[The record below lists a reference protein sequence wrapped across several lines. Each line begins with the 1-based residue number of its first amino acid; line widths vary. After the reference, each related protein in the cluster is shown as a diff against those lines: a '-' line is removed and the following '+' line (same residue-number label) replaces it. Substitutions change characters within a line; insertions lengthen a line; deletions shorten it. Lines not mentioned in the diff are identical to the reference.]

1 MEPIN
6 SNLTHRLAM
15 ADSKSWNPWHGCRR
29 YSEGCKFCYMFVLDK
44 AHHVP
49 ESSTEIV
56 RTKMFGKPL
65 EMTRKGWYKIPSG
78 YTLRVNMTSDTFLE
92 EADGWRTE
100 MWSII
105 RRRPDVIFYILTKR
119 VPRIMECLPEDWGE
133 GYENVDLNMTCETQR
148 AFDERWPLFR
158 DIPARHKG
166 INLAPM
172 LTEIDITSA
181 LASGQIENVNLGGE
195 GFGGDRPCHYE
206 WIRRVSDDCTKYRVN
221 FTVNAIGS
229 HFVKD
234 GRTYHIDSQQEQGR
248 QAYRSGLSR
257 FFGKPKYMLYHPVD
271 GHLLE
276 EGELMVPRFNIHRC
290 LECTSVPACVGCT
303 DCGSCKQV
311 ELVSMERLMEMR

>member
-1 MEPIN
+1 
-6 SNLTHRLAM
+6 
-15 ADSKSWNPWHGCRR
+15 
-29 YSEGCKFCYMFVLDK
+29 MFVLDK

-65 EMTRKGWYKIPSG
+65 EMTRKGYYKIPSG

-100 MWSII
+100 MWQII
-105 RRRPDVIFYILTKR
+105 RCRPDVIFYILTKR

-148 AFDERWPLFR
+148 AFDERWPIFR
-158 DIPARHKG
+158 DIPAKHKG

-172 LTEIDITSA
+172 LTEMDITPA
-181 LASGQIENVNLGGE
+181 LSSGQIENVNLGGE
-195 GFGGDRPCHYE
+195 GFGFHRPCHYN
-206 WIRRVSDDCTKYRVN
+206 WIKRVSDDCALHHVN

-229 HFVKD
+229 VFVKD
-234 GRTYHIDSQQEQGR
+234 GKTYHIDSQLEQAR
-248 QAYRSGLSR
+248 QAYRSGLSH
-257 FFGKPKYMLYHPVD
+257 FFGKPKYKLLHPVD

-276 EGELMVPRFNIHRC
+276 GSELMVPRFNFHRC
-290 LECTSVPACVGCT
+290 LECTSASTCRVGCG
-303 DCGSCKQV
+303 DCGSCQQV
-311 ELVSMERLMEMR
+311 ELVSMERLMEIRKAT

>member
-1 MEPIN
+1 
-6 SNLTHRLAM
+6 
-15 ADSKSWNPWHGCRR
+15 
-29 YSEGCKFCYMFVLDK
+29 MFVLDK

-100 MWSII
+100 MWRII
-105 RRRPDVIFYILTKR
+105 RQRPDVIFYILTKR

-148 AFDERWPLFR
+148 AFDERWPIFR

-172 LTEIDITSA
+172 LSKIDITPA

-234 GRTYHIDSQQEQGR
+234 GRMYLIDSQQEQGR

-257 FFGKPKYMLYHPVD
+257 FFGKPKYKLYHPVD

-290 LECTSVPACVGCT
+290 LECTSAPLCVGCT

-311 ELVSMERLMEMR
+311 ELVSMERLFEMREQG

>member
-1 MEPIN
+1 
-6 SNLTHRLAM
+6 M
-15 ADSKSWNPWHGCRR
+15 ADPKSWNPWHGCRR

-78 YTLRVNMTSDTFLE
+78 HTLRVNMTSDTFLE
-92 EADGWRTE
+92 EADGRRTE

-119 VPRIMECLPEDWGE
+119 VPRIMECLPGDWGE

-166 INLAPM
+166 IRSTSRRLQGKNLAPM
-172 LTEIDITSA
+172 LSEIDITPA

-195 GFGGDRPCHYE
+195 GFGA
-206 WIRRVSDDCTKYRVN
+206 T
-221 FTVNAIGS
+221 A
-229 HFVKD
+229 
-234 GRTYHIDSQQEQGR
+234 
-248 QAYRSGLSR
+248 
-257 FFGKPKYMLYHPVD
+257 
-271 GHLLE
+271 
-276 EGELMVPRFNIHRC
+276 
-290 LECTSVPACVGCT
+290 PATTNGYAV
-303 DCGSCKQV
+303 
-311 ELVSMERLMEMR
+311 

>member
-1 MEPIN
+1 
-6 SNLTHRLAM
+6 
-15 ADSKSWNPWHGCRR
+15 
-29 YSEGCKFCYMFVLDK
+29 MFVLDK

-78 YTLRVNMTSDTFLE
+78 YTLRVNMTSDTFLD

-100 MWSII
+100 MWQII

-119 VPRIMECLPEDWGE
+119 VPRIMECLPGDWGE

-148 AFDERWPLFR
+148 AFDERWPIFR
-158 DIPARHKG
+158 DIPAKHKG

-172 LTEIDITSA
+172 LTEIDITPA
-181 LASGQIENVNLGGE
+181 LASGQVENVNLGGE

-206 WIRRVSDDCTKYRVN
+206 WIRRVSEDCTKYRVN

-257 FFGKPKYMLYHPVD
+257 FFSKSKYKLYHPVD

-290 LECTSVPACVGCT
+290 LECTSVPLCVGCT
-303 DCGSCKQV
+303 DCGACKQV
-311 ELVSMERLMEMR
+311 ELVSMARLMEMRKDYLTTDL